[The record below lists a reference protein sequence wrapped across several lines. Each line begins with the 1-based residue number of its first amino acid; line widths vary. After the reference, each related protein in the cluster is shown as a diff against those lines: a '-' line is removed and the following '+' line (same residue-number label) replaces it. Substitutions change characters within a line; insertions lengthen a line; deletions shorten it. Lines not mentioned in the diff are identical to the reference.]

1 MRSLVLAALLAAS
14 LSAAAD
20 DVRPGVVRGT
30 VVLEG
35 VKSAGVEVLLS
46 RDNSDRDFDFVER
59 RIRLGYSAVTD
70 SEGRFQFDRVEPG
83 LYGIGVLERFD
94 QRRSKMSMPFY
105 TTNHS
110 RNIAVE
116 PGETQEVTLGGTGRR
131 ITGKIV
137 PPEGAA
143 ESIAL
148 LGATGRRIYTPMS
161 DAARSEPGYRETAAF
176 RAEYET
182 HAMVMLDLEADGS
195 FSTHDVP
202 PGRYVG
208 HIEVSAADADNG
220 RPIGQANFDFTVP
233 EGEYNTPIDLGT
245 VEITMYE
252 EVAKAE

>member
-1 MRSLVLAALLAAS
+1 MRSFVLAAVIAAS

-20 DVRPGVVRGT
+20 EPTPGVVRGT

-94 QRRSKMSMPFY
+94 QRRGMMSMTFS

-110 RNIAVE
+110 RCIAVE

-131 ITGKIV
+131 IAGKV
-137 PPEGAA
+137 VLPEDEARPV
-143 ESIAL
+143 SL
-148 LGATGRRIYTPMS
+148 LGGTFRRIYTPGS
-161 DAARSEPGYRETAAF
+161 DKEKSDPTYKETAAF

-182 HAMVMLDLEADGS
+182 RAMVMFDLEADGS
-195 FSTHDVP
+195 FSAHDVP

-208 HIEVSAADADNG
+208 WIDVTSDDTA

-245 VEITMYE
+245 VEITMNE
-252 EVAKAE
+252 EIAKAE

>member
-1 MRSLVLAALLAAS
+1 MRSLVLAALIAAS

-20 DVRPGVVRGT
+20 DVRLGVVRGT

-35 VKSAGVEVLLS
+35 LKSAGWEVHLFRQMNDGPVLEPLKTETGPGGS
-46 RDNSDRDFDFVER
+46 FEFA
-59 RIRLGYSAVTD
+59 G
-70 SEGRFQFDRVEPG
+70 VEPG
-83 LYGIGVLERFD
+83 FYAVGVLERFEM
-94 QRRSKMSMPFY
+94 RRGKMSMTFY
-105 TTNHS
+105 TTNHT

-137 PPEGAA
+137 PPEGGAQ
-143 ESIAL
+143 SISL
-148 LGATGRRIYTPMS
+148 LGASGRRIYTPMS
-161 DAARSEPGYRETAAF
+161 DAAKSEPGYRETAAF

-195 FSTHDVP
+195 FSAHDVP

-208 HIEVSAADADNG
+208 YIEVTDADAENG

-233 EGEYNTPIDLGT
+233 EGEYNSPIDLGT
-245 VEITMYE
+245 VEITMNE
-252 EVAKAE
+252 EIAKAE